1 MRCLIYD
8 VAVSL
13 DGYIA
18 ASDGDFSAFPLEG
31 DHVAAYQAR
40 LQTYDTV
47 LMGRATYEVGYRFGL
62 PPGAKAY
69 PHMDHHIFSQS
80 LSLPEGAEVQ
90 VHREDWLSV
99 VDSLRQAKG
108 GDIYLCGG
116 GQFAGF
122 LARHGRIDLLRLKRA
137 PILLGDGI
145 PLFAGLERSHAFSHV
160 NSTAYD
166 SGVVFSEYK

>member
-1 MRCLIYD
+1 MRHIIYD

-90 VHREDWLSV
+90 VHRDDWLSV
-99 VDSLRQAKG
+99 VDGLRQAKG

-122 LARHGRIDLLRLKRA
+122 LEQHGRIDLLRLKRA
-137 PILLGDGI
+137 PILLGQGI
-145 PLFAGLERSHAFSHV
+145 PLFAGMRETKLLQLTDAKV
-160 NSTAYD
+160 YD
-166 SGVVFSEYK
+166 SGVVYSEYH